1 MHRTPSSKFTF
12 ICNGLAKNTEVTVL
26 LRTQKPEDVWVVD
39 EAPVANLIRIHERS
53 NPRRRRTISILDV
66 DAVSILH
73 KR

>member
-1 MHRTPSSKFTF
+1 MYRTPSSKFTF
-12 ICNGLAKNTEVTVL
+12 ICNSLAQNAEVTVL

-39 EAPVANLIRIHERS
+39 EAPAANLIRIHERS

>member
-1 MHRTPSSKFTF
+1 MYRTPSSKFTF
-12 ICNGLAKNTEVTVL
+12 ICNGLAQNTEVTIL
-26 LRTQKPEDVWVVD
+26 LRTQKPEDVWVVH
-39 EAPVANLIRIHERS
+39 EATSADLIRIHERS